1 MLIST
6 DASIIEIE
14 PKEVIYPTN
23 RDDLV
28 NIIRSLLSKN
38 HILKFII
45 GESKQKSVG
54 LLKKNKN
61 LPIKKVTGECEK

>member
-6 DASIIEIE
+6 DTSIIEIE

-45 GESKQKSVG
+45 GE
-54 LLKKNKN
+54 
-61 LPIKKVTGECEK
+61 

>member
-6 DASIIEIE
+6 DTSIIEIE

-45 GESKQKSVG
+45 GESKKICRFIKEKSKIFQSQK
-54 LLKKNKN
+54 
-61 LPIKKVTGECEK
+61 